1 MMYPISDGVFGMT
14 LGDVQPQVLVLDIG
28 EVELPYLQ
36 YDGLAES
43 TPIVLLHATGFLPWL
58 WHPIALKLAAAHRV
72 IAPYFCDHR
81 LNEPDKGGVNWMILA
96 QDLKVFCER
105 LGLQAP
111 LMVGHSM
118 GATVITLAAG
128 AFGLKASGMI
138 LIEPIFLPEDF
149 YGVQLSVDQH
159 PLASKSIKR
168 RNHWDS
174 GEEALAYLKSR
185 SLFKN
190 WDSEML
196 DLYVRYGL
204 REVQTGGLN
213 LTCSPER
220 EAALFMGGMLYD
232 PWPILANVPC
242 PVLVVEGG
250 ASENRHYIDLK
261 KATTL
266 FPQGSYTLVQGAGH
280 LIPMEQPQTT
290 AALIDGFLER
300 ISPAAG

>member
-1 MMYPISDGVFGMT
+1 MT
-14 LGDVQPQVLVLDIG
+14 LREAAPQVLVQDIG
-28 EVELPYLQ
+28 EVELPYLK
-36 YDGLAES
+36 YDGNGA
-43 TPIVLLHATGFLPWL
+43 PIVLLHATGFQPWL
-58 WHPIALKLAAAHRV
+58 WHPIARNLATAHQV
-72 IAPYFCDHR
+72 VAPYFCDHR
-81 LNEPDKGGVNWMILA
+81 PSEPEKGGLNWMILA
-96 QDLKVFCER
+96 QDLKDFCER
-105 LGLQAP
+105 LGLTQP

-128 AFGLKASGMI
+128 AFGLKAGGMI

-149 YGVQLSVDQH
+149 YRVQLSVDQH

-185 SLFKN
+185 PLFKN

-196 DLYVRYGL
+196 ELYIRYGL
-204 REVQTGGLN
+204 REGRTGGLT

-220 EAALFMGGMLYD
+220 EAALFMGGMQYD
-232 PWPILANVPC
+232 PWPVLPRIEC

-250 ASENRHYIDLK
+250 ESENRHYIDLK
-261 KATTL
+261 KATSL

-280 LIPMEQPQTT
+280 LIPMEQPQAV
-290 AALIDGFLER
+290 AAIIHEFLR
-300 ISPAAG
+300 RMRPPTV

>member
-1 MMYPISDGVFGMT
+1 MT
-14 LGDVQPQVLVLDIG
+14 LEDTAPQVLVQDIG

-36 YDGLAES
+36 YDG
-43 TPIVLLHATGFLPWL
+43 TDKPIVLLHATGFLPWL
-58 WHPIALKLAAAHRV
+58 WHPIARDLAKAHRV

-81 LNEPDKGGVNWMILA
+81 VNEPEKGGLNWMILA
-96 QDLKVFCER
+96 QDLARFCDR
-105 LGLQAP
+105 LGLTQP

-128 AFGLKASGMI
+128 SFGLNPRGMI
-138 LIEPIFLPEDF
+138 LFEPIFLPEDF
-149 YGVQLSVDQH
+149 YGARISVEQH

-168 RNHWDS
+168 RNHWENS
-174 GEEALAYLKSR
+174 EEALAYLRSR

-204 REVQTGGLN
+204 REGPAGGLN

-220 EAALFMGGMLYD
+220 EAALFMGGMHYD
-232 PWPILANVPC
+232 PWPSLSRIEC

-250 ASENRHYIDLK
+250 ISENRHYIDLK
-261 KATTL
+261 KAAAM
-266 FPQGSYTLVQGAGH
+266 FPQGRYTLVEDAGH
-280 LIPMEQPQTT
+280 LIPMEQPQTS
-290 AALIDGFLER
+290 AALIREFLEGL
-300 ISPAAG
+300 P